1 MMPQPGTPQISCRS
15 SRAFEIVGDG
25 FGLRGPFGYAAGSFN
40 DGAHRRARAAQR
52 GYKPRT
58 ICRSPGH
65 ARALN
70 ISRGSVYYLRRP
82 VSAAIMRRIRIAF
95 DYPFAGGRN
104 GARPAGR
111 RGLGS
116 AGSMRHANEADG
128 HRGAL
133 IASPTPRSPR
143 RVTRLT
149 RMCCATPSEKRVP
162 G

>member
-1 MMPQPGTPQISCRS
+1 MLRAPSTMVLIREHGPHNVAINPARSAAHQACEGAEHQPG
-15 SRAFEIVGDG
+15 
-25 FGLRGPFGYAAGSFN
+25 
-40 DGAHRRARAAQR
+40 QR
-52 GYKPRT
+52 LLPAPSGVR
-58 ICRSPGH
+58 
-65 ARALN
+65 
-70 ISRGSVYYLRRP
+70 V
-82 VSAAIMRRIRIAF
+82 MRRIRIAF

-143 RVTRLT
+143 RVTKLT
-149 RMCCATPSEKRVP
+149 R
-162 G
+162 